1 MNDIKLKHILP
12 QTGEIVVGCM
22 RFDSLTPEQIADM
35 IDRLAGEGI
44 LHYDHADIYGNGIC
58 EEKFGQALQL
68 CQTPREQ
75 LILQSKWIRG
85 ILRFILNTFWTP
97 WTEFWHGCRP
107 GIWIC

>member
-75 LILQSKWIRG
+75 LILQSKCGIREG
-85 ILRFILNTFWTP
+85 YYDLS
-97 WTEFWHGCRP
+97 
-107 GIWIC
+107 